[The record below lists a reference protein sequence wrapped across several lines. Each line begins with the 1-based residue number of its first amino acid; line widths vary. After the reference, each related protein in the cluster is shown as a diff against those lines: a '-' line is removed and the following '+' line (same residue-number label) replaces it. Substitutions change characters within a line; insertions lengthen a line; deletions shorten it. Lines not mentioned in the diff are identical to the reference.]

1 MAQQQRNYGSLQR
14 RAEQQVATIDSK
26 GGVGRRSF
34 MDYSKSQAQVKFFKF
49 ADPGEYQDIN
59 ILPWEISSE
68 DHPEV
73 VRTKDEPEFLH
84 NGNKNP
90 AKVMVGDLDYVLD
103 LWVHQS
109 IGPNNEDH
117 VCLKKTYGKACPTC
131 DRADELWKEESTKDE
146 ARNLF
151 SKRKCV
157 YAVQPLDSNFHAATN
172 DIYIFE
178 MTHSRFAK
186 GLQGKAVSS
195 MRGRGVVNF
204 ADPYVGKVVSF
215 TVVEEK
221 MNNGRKYSLADQFEF
236 NERQEE
242 ISEDIL
248 RKVPSLDT
256 FLTIK
261 TADQIRAILNGD
273 PDDLG
278 QDYDEPPT
286 ESNARFQDTPS
297 VAEESPA
304 AAAPDTATK
313 GVRRRVK
320 EDSVEEKVENPCPS
334 GHTFGVDCDTQSSCA
349 RCPDD
354 VYNRCLARAKAR

>member
-1 MAQQQRNYGSLQR
+1 MAQQRRNYGSLQR

-34 MDYSKSQAQVKFFKF
+34 MDYSKSQAQVRFFKF
-49 ADPGEYQDIN
+49 ADPGEYQDVN
-59 ILPWEISSE
+59 ILPWEISSK

-73 VRTKDEPEFLH
+73 VA
-84 NGNKNP
+84 GN
-90 AKVMVGDLDYVLD
+90 AKVGDMDYVLD
-103 LWVHQS
+103 LWIHQR
-109 IGPNNEDH
+109 IGPNKEDH
-117 VCLKKTYGKACPTC
+117 ICLKKTYGRECPTC
-131 DRADELWKEESTKDE
+131 DLADDLWKDESTKDE

-157 YAVQPLDSNFHAATN
+157 YIIQPLDSDFHAPKD

-248 RKVPSLDT
+248 MKVPSLDT
-256 FLTIK
+256 FLTVK

-297 VAEESPA
+297 VAEEAPT

-313 GVRRRVK
+313 PARRRVK
-320 EDSVEEKVENPCPS
+320 EDPVAEVIVEKPQRKAAATTNPCPS
-334 GHTFGVDCDTQSSCA
+334 GHTFGADCDTQSSCA

-354 VYNRCLARAKAR
+354 VYNKCLAHAKAR

>member
-1 MAQQQRNYGSLQR
+1 
-14 RAEQQVATIDSK
+14 
-26 GGVGRRSF
+26 
-34 MDYSKSQAQVKFFKF
+34 
-49 ADPGEYQDIN
+49 
-59 ILPWEISSE
+59 
-68 DHPEV
+68 
-73 VRTKDEPEFLH
+73 
-84 NGNKNP
+84 
-90 AKVMVGDLDYVLD
+90 
-103 LWVHQS
+103 
-109 IGPNNEDH
+109 
-117 VCLKKTYGKACPTC
+117 
-131 DRADELWKEESTKDE
+131 
-146 ARNLF
+146 
-151 SKRKCV
+151 
-157 YAVQPLDSNFHAATN
+157 LDSNFHAAKD

-204 ADPYVGKVVSF
+204 ADPYEGKVVSF

-248 RKVPSLDT
+248 MKVPSLDT

-297 VAEESPA
+297 VAEEAPVA
-304 AAAPDTATK
+304 DAPDTTIKPA
-313 GVRRRVK
+313 RRRVK
-320 EDSVEEKVENPCPS
+320 EDSVEEDVEKPQRKAAATTNPCPS

-354 VYNRCLARAKAR
+354 VYNKCLARAKAR

>member
-1 MAQQQRNYGSLQR
+1 MAQQRRNYGSLQR
-14 RAEQQVATIDSK
+14 RAEQQVATLDYK
-26 GGVGRRSF
+26 GGAGRRSF
-34 MDYSKSQAQVKFFKF
+34 MDYSKSQEQVKFFKF
-49 ADPGEYQDIN
+49 ADPGEYQDVN
-59 ILPWEISSE
+59 ILPWEIASK

-73 VRTKDEPEFLH
+73 VA
-84 NGNKNP
+84 GN
-90 AKVMVGDLDYVLD
+90 AKVGDMDYVLD
-103 LWVHQS
+103 LWVHQR
-109 IGPNNEDH
+109 IGPNKEDH
-117 VCLKKTYGKACPTC
+117 ICLKKTYGRECPTC
-131 DRADELWKEESTKDE
+131 DLAEELWKDESTKDE

-157 YAVQPLDSNFHAATN
+157 YAIQPLDSNFHASTN

-195 MRGRGVVNF
+195 MRGKGVVNF

-242 ISEDIL
+242 ISDDIL
-248 RKVPSLDT
+248 IKVPSLDAY
-256 FLTIK
+256 LAIK

-273 PDDLG
+273 PDDLV

-304 AAAPDTATK
+304 AAAPDTATRPA
-313 GVRRRVK
+313 RRRVK
-320 EDSVEEKVENPCPS
+320 EDSMEEVVEKPQRKAAATTNPCPS
-334 GHTFGVDCDTQSSCA
+334 GHTFGADCDTQSSCA

-354 VYNRCLARAKAR
+354 VYNKCLARAKAR